1 MRFGKFIP
9 ELLFDSAERMRD
21 RPALMVNRGDGTLDV
36 KTYSQLR
43 EDVIRLSSF
52 IQRTGFKAGDH
63 IALLGNNSME
73 WATAYFA
80 IQAAGCV
87 VVPLDAAQ
95 KPIELRHIIHH
106 SDSVAIF
113 LAQKYNSVLSDESG
127 DHFPQL
133 PRFALEHINTLIK
146 TEENPLSPRLPDDEN
161 FPAVIIYT
169 SGTTGSPKGV
179 VLTHRNIISDIAALV
194 PMFPFTQADN
204 FLSVLPVHHAFEAT
218 GGFLAPIAIGCGI
231 CYARALRAKEIL
243 EDISACDATI
253 MLGVPLLFEKFYSGI
268 LRAVEKKGKV
278 AKSVFGTAMRI
289 TGLLDS
295 MFGGRAGKAINRKF
309 RQKAGFKN
317 MWLMISGGAAIR
329 PEIVEFFNHLG
340 ITFVQGYGLTETSP
354 VIAVNPPDRNKPSSV
369 GPAIAGVELKIGN
382 PDENGVGEILV
393 RGNPVFL
400 QYYKNE
406 EATREAFTE
415 DGWFRTGDLGKI
427 DDDGYL
433 YILGRAKNLIVTKG
447 GKNVYPEE
455 IEEKINES
463 EFVLESMVIGVRRG
477 GAEEPFAII
486 VPNYDVIDEKISAGI
501 SDEQLQ
507 NLFRQIVDD
516 VNRRMASYK
525 RIKGF
530 RIQSEEFPKTS
541 TKKIKRYMFTGDEIN
556 VN

>member
-1 MRFGKFIP
+1 
-9 ELLFDSAERMRD
+9 
-21 RPALMVNRGDGTLDV
+21 
-36 KTYSQLR
+36 
-43 EDVIRLSSF
+43 
-52 IQRTGFKAGDH
+52 
-63 IALLGNNSME
+63 
-73 WATAYFA
+73 
-80 IQAAGCV
+80 
-87 VVPLDAAQ
+87 
-95 KPIELRHIIHH
+95 
-106 SDSVAIF
+106 
-113 LAQKYNSVLSDESG
+113 
-127 DHFPQL
+127 
-133 PRFALEHINTLIK
+133 
-146 TEENPLSPRLPDDEN
+146 
-161 FPAVIIYT
+161 
-169 SGTTGSPKGV
+169 
-179 VLTHRNIISDIAALV
+179 
-194 PMFPFTQADN
+194 
-204 FLSVLPVHHAFEAT
+204 
-218 GGFLAPIAIGCGI
+218 
-231 CYARALRAKEIL
+231 
-243 EDISACDATI
+243 
-253 MLGVPLLFEKFYSGI
+253 
-268 LRAVEKKGKV
+268 
-278 AKSVFGTAMRI
+278 
-289 TGLLDS
+289 
-295 MFGGRAGKAINRKF
+295 
-309 RQKAGFKN
+309 
-317 MWLMISGGAAIR
+317 MISGGAAIR

-541 TKKIKRYMFTGDEIN
+541 TKKIKRYMFTGDEID